1 MRQPNLP
8 KNAGPVEWVGP
19 DHPFYPQTEL
29 IHCIRLPQAA
39 RLSHPTPAVVLLHGW
54 GGDECAMWLFQQVIP
69 KIAAINTPRAPLEHD
84 TGGFIW
90 FKYRIARHQP
100 DGDSLKESLARLRYF
115 LSALPDIYPLDPARL
130 ALIGFSQG
138 AAMSHTLVLTSM
150 QLELA
155 GLASLAGFIPDLP
168 ELAEPANHLTGL
180 PLFIAHGSR
189 DEIVPLE
196 RARQTRD
203 RYQRLGAEVT
213 YSEHSTGHKI
223 HTEAMRALKKWL
235 RDILCN
241 QIGGNNDELCNP
253 S

>member
-8 KNAGPVEWVGP
+8 KNTGPVEWVGP
-19 DHPFYPQTEL
+19 DHPCYEPGEL
-29 IHCIRLPQAA
+29 IHCVRLPKAA
-39 RLSHPTPAVVLLHGW
+39 SLRNPAPAVVLLHGW
-54 GGDECAMWLFQQVIP
+54 GGDECAMWLFQQVVP
-69 KIAAINTPRAPLEHD
+69 KIAAIITPQAPIELD
-84 TGGFIW
+84 AGSYVW
-90 FKYRIARHQP
+90 YKYRASRDQP
-100 DGDSLKESLARLRYF
+100 DETSLQASLVKLRHF
-115 LSALPDIYPLDPARL
+115 LDALPNIYPLDPARL
-130 ALIGFSQG
+130 VLMGFSQG
-138 AAMSHTLVLTSM
+138 AAMSHTLVLTST
-150 QLELA
+150 QPELA

-168 ELAEPANHLTGL
+168 ELIEPANRLTGL

-203 RYQRLGAEVT
+203 RYQSLGAEVT
-213 YSEHSTGHKI
+213 YREHSTGHKI
-223 HTEAMRALKKWL
+223 HTEAMKALKKWL